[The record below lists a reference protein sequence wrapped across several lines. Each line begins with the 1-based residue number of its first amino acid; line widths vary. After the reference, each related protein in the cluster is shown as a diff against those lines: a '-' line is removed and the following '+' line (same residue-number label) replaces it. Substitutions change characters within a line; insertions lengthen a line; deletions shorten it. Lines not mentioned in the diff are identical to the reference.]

1 MRRFL
6 SNKLGKCLAA
16 RAGIDQLP
24 KSVLLAFSFGCLI
37 SAMSSIAQSSE
48 FIVRE
53 AHTTLN
59 NKVYYLNARID
70 FTLSDEV
77 LEALHKGVPI
87 MIKLEIEISRARDY
101 LWDETITGLKQRYE
115 LEYHALIK
123 QYTIKNLNSGALHSY
138 PDLNVAL
145 SVLGTI
151 ADLPI
156 LDKNLLDPD
165 EQYSGRIR
173 AKVDINVLPVPLRLL
188 AYLTSGW
195 SLTSEWFLWSFSN

>member
-1 MRRFL
+1 M
-6 SNKLGKCLAA
+6 
-16 RAGIDQLP
+16 
-24 KSVLLAFSFGCLI
+24 
-37 SAMSSIAQSSE
+37 
-48 FIVRE
+48 RE